1 MFEIV
6 DVHFGAQAILNVA
19 DGIVSIFACWW
30 YASLLGKT
38 LPRAILLK
46 LVDINFRTGSFEK
59 LEKHGSGK
67 IAEMPGKIAEMPG
80 KIAEKKNI
88 CFR

>member
-1 MFEIV
+1 
-6 DVHFGAQAILNVA
+6 
-19 DGIVSIFACWW
+19 
-30 YASLLGKT
+30 LGKT

-80 KIAEKKNI
+80 KIAEKKTYVFDKFSKCVIKTIQDIWNGI
-88 CFR
+88 VVIRHLF